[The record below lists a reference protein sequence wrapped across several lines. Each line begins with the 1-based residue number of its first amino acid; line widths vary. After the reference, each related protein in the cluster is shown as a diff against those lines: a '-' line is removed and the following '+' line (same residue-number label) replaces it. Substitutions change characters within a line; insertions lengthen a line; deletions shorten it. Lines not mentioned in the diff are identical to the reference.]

1 MRAHSAARRRTCPI
15 KDPTAFASCFGA
27 IKRTLL
33 DYFKRRV
40 GPENA
45 SDLLQETFVR
55 AIRREDFDS
64 VADPPAFLKQIAINL
79 SRDFARRRDSE
90 AKYFVPGDAPEEVI
104 EPAVAPD
111 ALFETE
117 ELARRLLAA
126 IEALPPKCR
135 QAFVMRRFEDLSH
148 EEIAARME
156 ISRNMV
162 EKHLRLAMERC
173 RAALD

>member
-1 MRAHSAARRRTCPI
+1 MPDQRTHR
-15 KDPTAFASCFGA
+15 FRELFRHN
-27 IKRTLL
+27 KRTLL

-79 SRDFARRRDSE
+79 SRDFARRRESE
-90 AKYFVPGDAPEEVI
+90 AKYFIPGDAAEDVI
-104 EPAVAPD
+104 EAAVAPD
-111 ALFETE
+111 ALYETE
-117 ELARRLLAA
+117 ELAHRLLAA

-135 QAFVMRRFEDLSH
+135 QAFVMRRFEDISH
-148 EEIAARME
+148 EDIAARLG

>member
-1 MRAHSAARRRTCPI
+1 MPDPRSHRFRELFRRN
-15 KDPTAFASCFGA
+15 
-27 IKRTLL
+27 KRVLL
-33 DYFKRRV
+33 DYLKRRV

-90 AKYFVPGDAPEEVI
+90 AKYFVPGDAPEDI
-104 EPAVAPD
+104 SEPAVAPD
-111 ALFETE
+111 ALYETE

-148 EEIAARME
+148 EEIAARLGV
-156 ISRNMV
+156 SRNMV

>member
-1 MRAHSAARRRTCPI
+1 MPDQKSDRFRELFRRNKRA
-15 KDPTAFASCFGA
+15 
-27 IKRTLL
+27 LL

-55 AIRREDFDS
+55 AIRRDEFEN

-79 SRDFARRRDSE
+79 TRDFARRRDSE
-90 AKYFVPGDAPEEVI
+90 AKYFIPGDAPEEI
-104 EPAVAPD
+104 EEPAVAPD
-111 ALFETE
+111 ALYETE
-117 ELARRLLAA
+117 ELARRLMEA

-135 QAFVMRRFEDLSH
+135 QAFVMRRFEDLGH
-148 EEIAARME
+148 EEIAARMGV
-156 ISRNMV
+156 SRNMV

>member
-1 MRAHSAARRRTCPI
+1 MPDQKSNRFRELFRRN
-15 KDPTAFASCFGA
+15 
-27 IKRTLL
+27 KRTLL

-90 AKYFVPGDAPEEVI
+90 AKYFVPGDSPEDVV

-111 ALFETE
+111 ALYETE

-148 EEIAARME
+148 DEIAARLGV
-156 ISRNMV
+156 SRNMV

>member
-1 MRAHSAARRRTCPI
+1 MPDQKSERFRELFRRNKRA
-15 KDPTAFASCFGA
+15 
-27 IKRTLL
+27 LL

-40 GPENA
+40 GPDHA
-45 SDLLQETFVR
+45 PDLLQETFVR
-55 AIRREDFDS
+55 AIRRDEFEN

-111 ALFETE
+111 ALYETE
-117 ELARRLLAA
+117 ELARRLLEA

-135 QAFVMRRFEDLSH
+135 QAFVMRRFEDLTH
-148 EEIAARME
+148 EEIAARMGV
-156 ISRNMV
+156 SRNMV